1 LNKNTKTYSIKD
13 AKQKAA
19 RYCAYQERTQ
29 GEVFQKM
36 RSLGL
41 SADESEFVVAEM
53 ISEGFIN
60 EERYAK
66 LYAGGKFRLK
76 KWGKE
81 KIKYALKSKNI
92 SDYCIKKGLEE
103 IDDTDYRQTLEEIF
117 AKKYDFYSSETELIR
132 LDKVKKYLIQKGYEY
147 HLINEIA
154 KSK

>member
-1 LNKNTKTYSIKD
+1 
-13 AKQKAA
+13 
-19 RYCAYQERTQ
+19 
-29 GEVFQKM
+29 M